1 MLRETGLFVRGPN
14 KLCAWL
20 VNSVYSVVLLA
31 VISPAE
37 ILRSPGWSV
46 PGPGPESGS
55 LRSEEKKET
64 ISWTPVFISETISW
78 TPV

>member
-1 MLRETGLFVRGPN
+1 MRETGLFVRGPN
-14 KLCAWL
+14 KLCACL

-46 PGPGPESGS
+46 ARAGAGE
-55 LRSEEKKET
+55 RQFAVRREERDNKLD
-64 ISWTPVFISETISW
+64 SSVHL
-78 TPV
+78 

>member
-14 KLCAWL
+14 KLCACL
-20 VNSVYSVVLLA
+20 VNSVYSVVSLA

-55 LRSEEKKET
+55 LRSEEKIET
-64 ISWTPVFISETISW
+64 ISSSVHL
-78 TPV
+78 